1 MRVFAFFSLPTHGHV
16 FPLLP
21 IAKRLVSG
29 GDRVVFYGREDYRA
43 IIGRSGAEFRRL
55 PYSFEGFNARPA
67 PRSHGWRE
75 ELLDY
80 AWEKVPQILAGQA
93 HKEPLRLFHT
103 VIQSPRPAADI
114 LQAVQRCLPELVQD
128 LKELRPDCIVEDS
141 MSPFGRYL
149 RGPTSTP
156 TVVIWSSPNYSRML
170 WWPRP
175 MLDTLLRLRDVERHA
190 AFVSLADTL
199 ASQYGMTRLSV
210 DELFFRNR
218 GDLNIALVPERWQ
231 PDRRDFGAD
240 CKWAG
245 FAVAADQIP
254 DGDFPFERLEQGRTI
269 FISIGTVFN
278 HDPSFYKRCMRALAG
293 SPYTVV
299 MAVGDKLSLAELEPI
314 PSNFIVRPFV
324 PQGKVLARSSLFV
337 THGTTNNTA
346 EILEYKTPAV
356 FCPQAYDQFLTSS
369 IAVEN
374 GLGVPMDKGFAPADL
389 AASIERVMEHR
400 PSFLHRIERA
410 REGSLDGLSNAVG
423 YIHQL
428 LGAKATRRGAMSA
441 EAPALV

>member
-1 MRVFAFFSLPTHGHV
+1 MRVFTFFSLPTHGHV

-29 GDRVVFYGREDYRA
+29 GDRVIFYGREDYRSL
-43 IIGRSGAEFRRL
+43 IGRSGAEFRPL
-55 PYSFEGFNARPA
+55 PYSFEGFNAKPVA
-67 PRSHGWRE
+67 RSHGFRE
-75 ELLDY
+75 QILDY
-80 AWEKVPQILAGQA
+80 AWEHIPQILAGRA
-93 HKEPLRLFHT
+93 HKEPLHLFHT

-114 LQAVQRCLPELVQD
+114 LLAVQRCLPELVRD
-128 LKELRPDCIVEDS
+128 LKEIRPDCIVEDS

-149 RGPTSTP
+149 RGPTSAP

-175 MLDTLLRLRDVERHA
+175 MLDTLLRHRDPERYD
-190 AFVSLADTL
+190 AFLSLAGEL
-199 ASQYGMTRLSV
+199 GRQYGMTRLSV
-210 DELFFRNR
+210 DELFFRNH
-218 GDLNIALVPERWQ
+218 GDMNIALVPERWQ
-231 PDRRDFGAD
+231 PDRGRFGDD
-240 CKWAG
+240 CRWAG
-245 FAVAADQIP
+245 FAVAANQIP
-254 DGDFPFERLEQGRTI
+254 DDDFPLDRLEQGRTI

-293 SPYTVV
+293 TPYTVV
-299 MAVGDKLSLAELEPI
+299 MAIGDKLSLAELEPI
-314 PSNFIVRPFV
+314 PANFIVRPFV
-324 PQGKVLARSSLFV
+324 PQGKVLARTSLFV

-346 EILEYKTPAV
+346 EILEYKTPAI

-389 AASIERVMEHR
+389 AAGIEHVMANR
-400 PSFLHRIERA
+400 PSFLASIHQA

-423 YIHQL
+423 HIGEL
-428 LGAKATRRGAMSA
+428 LRGKARRRRSMSPDRA
-441 EAPALV
+441 VAP